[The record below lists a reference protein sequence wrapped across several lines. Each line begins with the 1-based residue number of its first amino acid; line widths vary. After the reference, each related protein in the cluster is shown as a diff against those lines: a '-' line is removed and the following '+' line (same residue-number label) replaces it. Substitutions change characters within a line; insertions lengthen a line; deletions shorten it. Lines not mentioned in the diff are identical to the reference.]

1 MNFDE
6 LLQKRPTNYVK
17 NTAFQAG
24 EIYQIRDDREQA
36 RTDNLRYIEILRI
49 KDQDVDF
56 RYRTLEQDTPRDN
69 DHFQPRSIFAGLLRY
84 VAPNYGEFLK
94 LQAI

>member
-1 MNFDE
+1 MTFDE
-6 LLQKRPTNYVK
+6 LLKHPTNYVK

-49 KDQDVDF
+49 KDHGIEF
-56 RYRTLEQDTPRDN
+56 RYLILGQAAPRDD

-84 VAPNYGEFLK
+84 VAPNYGEFLR
-94 LQAI
+94 LRAI